1 MLASL
6 FEVVIVYE
14 VAAEILGENSF
25 TTIFDCKYDTVVSIN
40 LSYCFKCDLIYP
52 INETEIT

>member
-6 FEVVIVYE
+6 FEVVIVYK

-25 TTIFDCKYDTVVSIN
+25 TVPQSLTVSMTILFQLTYHIVLNVT
-40 LSYCFKCDLIYP
+40 
-52 INETEIT
+52 